1 MSGEVMMF
9 LVLATI
15 AIFGALVM
23 LNASKVIHMLL
34 ALVLTFLSIAGLYVM
49 LSAEF
54 VAVVQV
60 LIYSG
65 AISIMMIFGIMLTKH
80 HDEAQ
85 ERKYRSSQRG
95 WLVGVAMV
103 LFFGIMYAL
112 IEGVN
117 FGGTALDLHVENT
130 KQIGLSLY
138 AHYVIPFELVS
149 IVLLVAFIGAILLA
163 KREEDTE

>member
-1 MSGEVMMF
+1 MTGEVMIF

-80 HDEAQ
+80 HHDAK
-85 ERKYRSSQRG
+85 ERTYRSSQRG

-103 LFFGIMYAL
+103 LFFGIMYVL

-117 FGGTALDLHVENT
+117 FGATAPDLHVENT

-138 AHYVIPFELVS
+138 SHYVIPFELVS